1 MMNAHLLKKTSV
13 TLIPYAPIPRAPMF
27 AAASE
32 DTWAMVLVVQVFVLT
47 NCSVVIQSCD
57 YRS

>member
-1 MMNAHLLKKTSV
+1 MMNAHLPKQTSV
-13 TLIPYAPIPRAPMF
+13 TLIPYAPILTAPMF

-47 NCSVVIQSCD
+47 NCSVVIQSFD

>member
-1 MMNAHLLKKTSV
+1 MNAHLLKQTSV
-13 TLIPYAPIPRAPMF
+13 TLIPYAPILTAPMF

-47 NCSVVIQSCD
+47 NCSVVIQSFD

>member
-1 MMNAHLLKKTSV
+1 MMNAHLLKQTSV
-13 TLIPYAPIPRAPMF
+13 TLIPYAPILTAPMF

-47 NCSVVIQSCD
+47 NYSVVIQSFD

>member
-1 MMNAHLLKKTSV
+1 MNAHLLKQTSV
-13 TLIPYAPIPRAPMF
+13 ILIPYAPILTAPMF

-47 NCSVVIQSCD
+47 NCSVVIQSFD

>member
-1 MMNAHLLKKTSV
+1 MMNAHLLKQTSV
-13 TLIPYAPIPRAPMF
+13 TLIPYAPILTAPMF

-32 DTWAMVLVVQVFVLT
+32 DTWAMVFVVQVFVLT
-47 NCSVVIQSCD
+47 NCSMVKQSFD

>member
-1 MMNAHLLKKTSV
+1 MMNAHLLKQTSV
-13 TLIPYAPIPRAPMF
+13 TLIPYAPILTAPMF

-47 NCSVVIQSCD
+47 NCSVVIQSFD

>member
-1 MMNAHLLKKTSV
+1 MNAHLLKQTSV
-13 TLIPYAPIPRAPMF
+13 TLIPYAPILTAPMS

-47 NCSVVIQSCD
+47 NCSVVIQSFD

>member
-1 MMNAHLLKKTSV
+1 MMNAHLLKQTSV
-13 TLIPYAPIPRAPMF
+13 TLIPYAPILTAPMF

-47 NCSVVIQSCD
+47 NCSVVIQSLD
-57 YRS
+57 HRR

>member
-1 MMNAHLLKKTSV
+1 MMNAHLLKQTSV
-13 TLIPYAPIPRAPMF
+13 TLIPYAPILTAPMF
-27 AAASE
+27 VAASE

-47 NCSVVIQSCD
+47 NCSVVIQSFD

>member
-1 MMNAHLLKKTSV
+1 MMNAHLLKQTSV
-13 TLIPYAPIPRAPMF
+13 TLIPYAPILTAPMF

-32 DTWAMVLVVQVFVLT
+32 DTWAMVLVVQVFVLP
-47 NCSVVIQSCD
+47 NCSVVIQSFD

>member
-1 MMNAHLLKKTSV
+1 MNAHLLKQTSV
-13 TLIPYAPIPRAPMF
+13 TLIPYAPILTAPMF

-47 NCSVVIQSCD
+47 NCSVVIQSFD
-57 YRS
+57 HRS

>member
-1 MMNAHLLKKTSV
+1 MMNAHLLKQTSV
-13 TLIPYAPIPRAPMF
+13 TLIPYAPILTAPMF

-32 DTWAMVLVVQVFVLT
+32 DTRAMVLVVQVFVLT
-47 NCSVVIQSCD
+47 NCSVVIQSFD

>member
-1 MMNAHLLKKTSV
+1 MMNAHLLKQTSV
-13 TLIPYAPIPRAPMF
+13 TLIPYAPILTVPMF

-32 DTWAMVLVVQVFVLT
+32 DTWAMVLVVQVFILT
-47 NCSVVIQSCD
+47 NCSVIQSCD

>member
-1 MMNAHLLKKTSV
+1 MNAHLLKQTSV
-13 TLIPYAPIPRAPMF
+13 TFIPYAPILTAPMF

-47 NCSVVIQSCD
+47 NCSVVIQSFD